1 MKLRTKPMTIL
12 FCWDFTFKD
21 KMNNKKRLNSVEKT
35 AKHKA
40 SISFNFKFSCLLQ
53 INKVNS
59 DISENYLKNNLEMFF
74 RQAFA

>member
-1 MKLRTKPMTIL
+1 MTIL

-21 KMNNKKRLNSVEKT
+21 KMNDKKRLNSDEKI

-40 SISFNFKFSCLLQ
+40 SISLNFKRLCLLQ

-59 DISENYLKNNLEMFF
+59 DISVII
-74 RQAFA
+74 